1 MIDKTKQFIDNI
13 KLKIVVKL
21 GGSIMLEILKY
32 VFSDFWIWLGTVI
45 LLGVTLDGM
54 ANIIGNIKKK

>member
-32 VFSDFWIWLGTVI
+32 VFSDFWIWLGSVI

-54 ANIIGNIKKK
+54 ANIIGNIRKK

>member
-1 MIDKTKQFIDNI
+1 
-13 KLKIVVKL
+13 
-21 GGSIMLEILKY
+21 MLEILKY